1 MTEREMD
8 ELKRL
13 LKRAV
18 PPVGKG
24 RQGVERLRQASTELR
39 RDLWP
44 EMRRRLE
51 ERTVRVRVRVP
62 WWDWALLAGASLLLL
77 LFPGVIP
84 ALLYHL

>member
-8 ELKRL
+8 ELKKQ
-13 LKRAV
+13 LKSAV
-18 PPVGKG
+18 PPVG
-24 RQGVERLRQASTELR
+24 ETELR

-44 EMRRRLE
+44 EMQRRLE
-51 ERTVRVRVRVP
+51 ESTVRVRVP

>member
-8 ELKRL
+8 ELKKL
-13 LKRAV
+13 LKGAV
-18 PPVGKG
+18 PPVGK
-24 RQGVERLRQASTELR
+24 AELR

-51 ERTVRVRVRVP
+51 EHTIRVRVP

>member
-8 ELKRL
+8 ELKKL
-13 LKRAV
+13 LKGAV
-18 PPVGKG
+18 PPVGG
-24 RQGVERLRQASTELR
+24 TELR

-51 ERTVRVRVRVP
+51 ERTVRVRVP

-77 LFPGVIP
+77 LFPRVIP

>member
-8 ELKRL
+8 ELKKL
-13 LKRAV
+13 LKGAV
-18 PPVGKG
+18 PPLG
-24 RQGVERLRQASTELR
+24 ETELR

-51 ERTVRVRVRVP
+51 ERTVRVRVP

>member
-8 ELKRL
+8 ELKTL
-13 LKRAV
+13 LKGAV
-18 PPVGKG
+18 PPVG
-24 RQGVERLRQASTELR
+24 ETELR

-51 ERTVRVRVRVP
+51 QGTVRVRMP

-77 LFPGVIP
+77 FFPGVIP

>member
-8 ELKRL
+8 ELKKL
-13 LKRAV
+13 LKGAV

-24 RQGVERLRQASTELR
+24 QQDVERLRQAATELR

-51 ERTVRVRVRVP
+51 ESAVRVRVP

>member
-13 LKRAV
+13 LKGAM
-18 PPVGKG
+18 PPVG
-24 RQGVERLRQASTELR
+24 EAELR

-44 EMRRRLE
+44 EMRRRFE
-51 ERTVRVRVRVP
+51 ERTVRVRVP